1 VADPCMT
8 CETLRDRIR
17 DLELA
22 FVEQTARCAELA
34 CELEKAK
41 ARAVE
46 WVRFSDEKPKL
57 TDTVWCWDG
66 QTMRLRTVV
75 GVGPNGGIH
84 WNLSWNRPWTH
95 WAPLPPIPED
105 G

>member
-1 VADPCMT
+1 MTDPCMT

-34 CELEKAK
+34 CEFEKAK
-41 ARAVE
+41 ALSVEERTRGLCDAVE
-46 WVRFSDEKPKL
+46 LIERRANEQGAAVCEAL
-57 TDTVWCWDG
+57 L
-66 QTMRLRTVV
+66 QIAAELR
-75 GVGPNGGIH
+75 GEYFK
-84 WNLSWNRPWTH
+84 R
-95 WAPLPPIPED
+95 AED